1 MEIDKA
7 CKQIAKDLNLDYGL
21 VRKIVY
27 YQFKFIVDIMKDD
40 QDIHDILLNELFKF
54 KLKPRF
60 KNNKQANYSPNN
72 KNNGKENNEGN

>member
-7 CKQIAKDLNLDYGL
+7 CKQIAKDLNLDYVL

-40 QDIHDILLNELFKF
+40 QDTHDILLN
-54 KLKPRF
+54 
-60 KNNKQANYSPNN
+60 
-72 KNNGKENNEGN
+72 